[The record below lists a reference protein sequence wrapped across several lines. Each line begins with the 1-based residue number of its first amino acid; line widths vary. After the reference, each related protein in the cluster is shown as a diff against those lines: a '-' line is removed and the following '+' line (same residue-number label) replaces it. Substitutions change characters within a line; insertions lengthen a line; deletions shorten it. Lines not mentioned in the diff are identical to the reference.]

1 MINSRVLIQDKLHN
15 PYNLL
20 YGVVVRITNEYAD
33 LLLDNG
39 QWLLRE
45 IKLLVSTTNEVI
57 NDSGET

>member
-15 PYNLL
+15 PYNPL